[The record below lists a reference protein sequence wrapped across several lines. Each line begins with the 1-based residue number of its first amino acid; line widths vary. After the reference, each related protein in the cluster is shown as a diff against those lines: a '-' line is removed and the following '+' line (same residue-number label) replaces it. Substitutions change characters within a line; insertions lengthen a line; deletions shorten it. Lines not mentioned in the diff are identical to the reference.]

1 MTFRAARLV
10 VSLAALAGFAG
21 AQVKFDQKPAT
32 IDIAI
37 DGKPFSTFYYGPDT
51 TKPYLHPLRSADGVI
66 VTRRW
71 PMETVAGESRDHR
84 HHRGLWFGY
93 IDVNGIN
100 FWENEASYTTENRG
114 RIKLNRIVSAKD
126 GVIHALFDWRD
137 PAGAVLL
144 TEDRSMAFRGDATQR
159 IIDVDIT
166 LTAVKEVVFGDDKD
180 GVFAIRVADEMNE
193 QHTGRIVNS
202 NGAEGMKNTWGK
214 PADWA
219 DYSGTVKG
227 KRLGIAIFDHPAN
240 RGHPNRWHV
249 RDYGL
254 FAVNPFAQNAFD
266 ETLPKKTTTVP
277 PGQSLRYRWRVVIHP
292 GGPKEAGIASLYER
306 YAAGE

>member
-1 MTFRAARLV
+1 MKLTPFLV
-10 VSLAALAGFAG
+10 AFSTLAC
-21 AQVKFDQKPAT
+21 AQVKFEQKPAS

-51 TKPYLHPLRSADGVI
+51 PKPYLHPLRSAGGVI

-71 PMETVAGESRDHR
+71 PMENVAGESRDHQ

-93 IDVNGIN
+93 FDVNGFD
-100 FWENEASYTTENRG
+100 FWSNEANYTTKNRG
-114 RIKLNRIVSAKD
+114 RVALNRLVSARD

-137 PAGAVLL
+137 PSGVVLL
-144 TEDRSMAFRGDATQR
+144 TEDRAMTFRGDAALR

-166 LTAVKEVVFGDDKD
+166 LNAVKECAFGDEKD
-180 GVFAIRVADEMNE
+180 GAFAVRVADQMNE

-202 NGAEGMKNTWGK
+202 NGAESMKYAWGK
-214 PADWA
+214 RADWA
-219 DYSGTVKG
+219 DYSGTVDG
-227 KRLGIAIFDHPAN
+227 VRLGVAIFDHPAN

-266 ETLPKKTTTVP
+266 ESLPKKTTTLE
-277 PGQSLRYRWRVVIHP
+277 PGGKLRYRWRVVIHA
-292 GGPKEAGIASLYER
+292 GGWKEAGVPALYER
-306 YAAGE
+306 YAAGQ